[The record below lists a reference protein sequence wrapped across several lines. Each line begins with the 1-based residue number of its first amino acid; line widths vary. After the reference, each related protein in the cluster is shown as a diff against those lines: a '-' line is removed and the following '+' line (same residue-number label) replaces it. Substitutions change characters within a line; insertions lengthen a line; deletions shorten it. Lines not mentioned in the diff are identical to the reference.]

1 MAVLETLWH
10 NGHGAYLVGGGLRD
24 TLLGLPVSD
33 WDVATDARPER
44 IMGLFP
50 DGTYENRF
58 GTVQARGLE
67 ITTFRRDHRYADH
80 RRPDS
85 VTFSDDIYEDLAR
98 RDLTINAIAWG
109 RRGPGAAPRLVDPAD
124 GQGDLR
130 ARLVRAVGNPGRR
143 FEEDALRLL
152 RAVRIAARLE
162 FDIEPLTHAA
172 IRAHAAD
179 VAWVSEERVGSEV
192 RGMLEMAKPSRA
204 FVLLHGSGL
213 LATTLPELLASTD
226 AGSPGGEDTLA
237 RALDSLDAAV
247 AMAPGNERLAMA
259 ALLSEA
265 GPTVGR
271 GVLERLRVSGRDG
284 DAICTLIE
292 AASVPYETA
301 WSDAD
306 VRRYLGR
313 IPRESIAD
321 VEALRRARRMTAGQ
335 EALWLEDELMRR
347 VAAQRA
353 AQAPLSL
360 AELAIDGHD
369 LQDALGVAEGPAIGL
384 VLERLLDEVLEEPSL
399 NRRPTL
405 LARAG
410 LVLGELAPGG
420 SGEADARPSGSLD
433 G

>member
-1 MAVLETLWH
+1 
-10 NGHGAYLVGGGLRD
+10 
-24 TLLGLPVSD
+24 
-33 WDVATDARPER
+33 
-44 IMGLFP
+44 
-50 DGTYENRF
+50 
-58 GTVQARGLE
+58 
-67 ITTFRRDHRYADH
+67 
-80 RRPDS
+80 
-85 VTFSDDIYEDLAR
+85 
-98 RDLTINAIAWG
+98 
-109 RRGPGAAPRLVDPAD
+109 
-124 GQGDLR
+124 
-130 ARLVRAVGNPGRR
+130 
-143 FEEDALRLL
+143 
-152 RAVRIAARLE
+152 
-162 FDIEPLTHAA
+162 
-172 IRAHAAD
+172 
-179 VAWVSEERVGSEV
+179 
-192 RGMLEMAKPSRA
+192 MLEMAKPSRA

-369 LQDALGVAEGPAIGL
+369 LQDALGIAEGPAIGL
-384 VLERLLDEVLEEPSL
+384 VLERLLDEVLQEPSL